1 MLVFEACQAGMLHG
15 DPTMTAA
22 SLQNAS
28 PHWLPRQPKGALD
41 HIPGDEGLPLVGN
54 TFKLLADPIGFAE
67 RMAARYGPVYR
78 SNALGGTGVTL
89 LGPDANELILFDR
102 DKIFSSEQGWGPILN
117 LLFPRGLMLMDFDKH
132 RADRKALSVA
142 FKPEPMRHYA
152 AELDAGIAAAV
163 GGWAGQTL
171 RFYDAVKKLTLDLAA
186 TSFLGVPLGAEADKI
201 NQAFVDEVQASVSPI
216 RKPWPGTQMRKGVRA
231 RAYLVDFF
239 EREIPARRTG
249 TGQDFFSQF
258 CRATDDDGAPLT
270 ALAIA
275 DHMNFLMMAAHDTI
289 TSSATSLVM
298 LLARNPDWQER
309 LREEVA
315 ALDPAVPLTEQLD
328 RLVLTEYAFK
338 ESLRMMP
345 PVPSIPRRALKDFSF
360 GGFDIPAGTN
370 VGTGIIYTHR
380 MAEHWPDPDRFDPL
394 RFTPEASKGRH
405 RFAWVPFGGG
415 AHMCIGLHFATMQ
428 MRLLIAHLLTR
439 YRIEAA
445 AGSGDAWQVFPIPR
459 PKDGLPVTFVP
470 LASP

>member
-1 MLVFEACQAGMLHG
+1 MSHAM
-15 DPTMTAA
+15 
-22 SLQNAS
+22 LQNAS
-28 PHWLPRQPKGALD
+28 AHWLPRQRKGTLD
-41 HIPGDEGLPLVGN
+41 HIPGNYGLPFVGN
-54 TFKLLADPIGFAE
+54 TFKLLADPIAFSE
-67 RMAARYGPVYR
+67 DMAARYGPVYR
-78 SNALGGTGVTL
+78 NRALGGTGVNL
-89 LGPDANELILFDR
+89 LGPDANELVLFDR
-102 DKIFSSEQGWGPILN
+102 DKIFSSEQGWGPVLN

-132 RADRKALSVA
+132 RADRKTLSVA

-152 AELDAGIAAAV
+152 TELDAGIEAAI

-216 RKPWPGTQMRKGVRA
+216 RKPWPGTQMRKGVKA

-249 TGQDFFSQF
+249 DGQDFFSQF
-258 CRATDDDGAPLT
+258 CRATDDDGAPLS

-298 LLARNPDWQER
+298 LLARNPEWQER
-309 LREEVA
+309 LRDEVA
-315 ALDPAVPLTEQLD
+315 ALDPHVPLTEQLD
-328 RLVLTEYAFK
+328 RLILTEYAFK

-360 GGFDIPAGTN
+360 GGYDIPAGTS
-370 VGTGIIYTHR
+370 VGTAITYTHR
-380 MAEHWPDPDRFDPL
+380 MAEYWPDPERFDPL

-428 MRLLIAHLLTR
+428 MRLLIAHLLAR

-459 PKDGLPVTFVP
+459 PKDGLPVSFVP
-470 LASP
+470 LATP

>member
-1 MLVFEACQAGMLHG
+1 VPPSA
-15 DPTMTAA
+15 
-22 SLQNAS
+22 
-28 PHWLPRQPKGALD
+28 
-41 HIPGDEGLPLVGN
+41 
-54 TFKLLADPIGFAE
+54 
-67 RMAARYGPVYR
+67 
-78 SNALGGTGVTL
+78 L
-89 LGPDANELILFDR
+89 LGPDANELLLFDR

-152 AELDAGIAAAV
+152 TELDAGIEAAV

-394 RFTPEASKGRH
+394 RPPPVRVGPVRRRRTHVHRTAFRDDADAAADRTPAHALPDR
-405 RFAWVPFGGG
+405 GGG
-415 AHMCIGLHFATMQ
+415 GQRRCVAGLPDPAPEGWLARHVRTACFPVTI
-428 MRLLIAHLLTR
+428 RHLRAVHSKEPFVALDPSSTL
-439 YRIEAA
+439 AL
-445 AGSGDAWQVFPIPR
+445 GDAGLCPATTSR
-459 PKDGLPVTFVP
+459 PDTRRSDAQLHRQRPVRP
-470 LASP
+470 DDRGGPADQPGRQDDRLCPPHR

>member
-1 MLVFEACQAGMLHG
+1 MSHAM
-15 DPTMTAA
+15 
-22 SLQNAS
+22 LQNAS
-28 PHWLPRQPKGALD
+28 PHWLPRQRKGALD
-41 HIPGDEGLPLVGN
+41 HIPGNYGLPFVGN
-54 TFKLLADPIGFAE
+54 TFKLLADPIAFSE
-67 RMAARYGPVYR
+67 DMAARYGPVYR
-78 SNALGGTGVTL
+78 NRALGGTGVNL
-89 LGPDANELILFDR
+89 LGPDANELVLFDR
-102 DKIFSSEQGWGPILN
+102 DKMFSSEQGWGPVLN

-132 RADRKALSVA
+132 RADRKTLSVA

-152 AELDAGIAAAV
+152 TELDTGIEAAI

-171 RFYDAVKKLTLDLAA
+171 RFYDVVKKLTLDLAA
-186 TSFLGVPLGAEADKI
+186 TSFLGVPLGAEADRI

-216 RKPWPGTQMRKGVRA
+216 RKPWPGTQMRKGVKA

-249 TGQDFFSQF
+249 DGQDFFSQF
-258 CRATDDDGAPLT
+258 CRATDDDGAPLS

-298 LLARNPDWQER
+298 LLARNPEWQER

-315 ALDPAVPLTEQLD
+315 ALDTALPLTEQLD
-328 RLVLTEYAFK
+328 RLILTEYAFK

-345 PVPSIPRRALKDFSF
+345 PVPSIPRRALKGFSF
-360 GGFDIPAGTN
+360 GGYDIPAGTS
-370 VGTGIIYTHR
+370 VGTAITYTHR
-380 MAEHWPDPDRFDPL
+380 MAEYWPDPERFDPL

-470 LASP
+470 LAST

>member
-1 MLVFEACQAGMLHG
+1 MSHAM
-15 DPTMTAA
+15 
-22 SLQNAS
+22 LQNAS
-28 PHWLPRQPKGALD
+28 PHWLPRQRKGALD
-41 HIPGDEGLPLVGN
+41 HIPGNYGLPFVGN
-54 TFKLLADPIGFAE
+54 TFKLLADPIAFSE
-67 RMAARYGPVYR
+67 DMAARYGPVYR
-78 SNALGGTGVTL
+78 NRALGGTGVNL
-89 LGPDANELILFDR
+89 LGPDANELVLFDR
-102 DKIFSSEQGWGPILN
+102 DKIFSSEQGWGPVLN
-117 LLFPRGLMLMDFDKH
+117 LLFPRGLMLIDFDKH
-132 RADRKALSVA
+132 RADRKTLSVA
-142 FKPEPMRHYA
+142 FKPGPMRHYA
-152 AELDAGIAAAV
+152 AELDVGINV
-163 GGWAGQTL
+163 VIGGWAGQTL
-171 RFYDAVKKLTLDLAA
+171 RFYDVVKKLTLDLAA
-186 TSFLGVPLGAEADKI
+186 TSFLGVPLGAEADRI

-216 RKPWPGTQMRKGVRA
+216 RKPWPGTQMRKGVKA
-231 RAYLVDFF
+231 RAYLIDFF

-249 TGQDFFSQF
+249 DGQDFFSQF
-258 CRATDDDGAPLT
+258 CRATDDDGAPLS

-298 LLARNPDWQER
+298 LLARNPEWQER

-315 ALDPAVPLTEQLD
+315 ALDPALPLTEQLD
-328 RLVLTEYAFK
+328 RLILTEYAFK

-360 GGFDIPAGTN
+360 GGYDIPAGTS
-370 VGTGIIYTHR
+370 VGTAITYTHR
-380 MAEHWPDPDRFDPL
+380 MAEYWPDPERFDPL